1 MATITRK
8 TESPIAWGEIKEAVK
23 AGKAAGI
30 LHVGDEIAETLTTGE
45 QVVFVV
51 AGIGV
56 YAENQVIFSLKN
68 CLRPLLEEEYHMN
81 EAGTSKGGW
90 PACDMRRHLT
100 EDVFPV
106 LPDDLKAVITPRKLT
121 TDDGEAEDNI
131 WLFSEYEL
139 FGEAWCAKDPGDKPI
154 PYYQTHTN
162 RIKCDAD
169 GDTPWWWERS
179 HVPSSPLTTFCVVN
193 SAGGACS
200 KPAVNSYGVCF
211 GFCI

>member
-1 MATITRK
+1 MAIITKK

-23 AGKAAGI
+23 AGKAAEI

-68 CLRPLLEEEYHMN
+68 CLAEEYRMN
-81 EAGTSKGGW
+81 EDWTNKGGW
-90 PACDMRRHLT
+90 PACDMRRHLA

-131 WLFSEYEL
+131 WLFSEYEV
-139 FGEAWCAKDPGDKPI
+139 FGEDWCDKDPGDKPI
-154 PYYQTHTN
+154 PYYQTPAN
-162 RIKCDAD
+162 RVKCDAD
-169 GDTPWWWERS
+169 GDTTWWWERS
-179 HVPSSPLTTFCVVN
+179 PYSGTSALFCFVGSGGYAYGSVASLSSR
-193 SAGGACS
+193 
-200 KPAVNSYGVCF
+200 VCF

>member
-1 MATITRK
+1 MAIITKK

-23 AGKAAGI
+23 AGKAAEI

-68 CLRPLLEEEYHMN
+68 CLAEEYRMN
-81 EAGTSKGGW
+81 EDWTNKGGW
-90 PACDMRRHLT
+90 PACDMRRHLA

-131 WLFSEYEL
+131 WLFSEYEV
-139 FGEAWCAKDPGDKPI
+139 FGEDWCDKDPGDKPI
-154 PYYQTHTN
+154 PYYQTPAN
-162 RIKCDAD
+162 RVKCDAD
-169 GDTPWWWERS
+169 GDTTWWWERS
-179 HVPSSPLTTFCVVN
+179 PYAGYSTFFCGVASGGVAGNTNASYSS
-193 SAGGACS
+193 
-200 KPAVNSYGVCF
+200 GVCF